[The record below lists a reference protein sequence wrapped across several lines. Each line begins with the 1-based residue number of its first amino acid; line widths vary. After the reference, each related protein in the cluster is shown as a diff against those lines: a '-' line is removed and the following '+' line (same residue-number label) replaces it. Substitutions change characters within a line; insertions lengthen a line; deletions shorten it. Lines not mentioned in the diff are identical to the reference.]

1 MSDRFLRRGLS
12 RRWIAAAGYFIFA
25 GVYFVFS
32 RAPST
37 MAIWITMAIYGTY
50 YALTQPVLKAMVVES
65 VLPEVRGRALGIFFF
80 VTSVATLAASLITG
94 ELWKHYGASV
104 PFYFSATM
112 ATASALLLLISSS
125 DANV

>member
-1 MSDRFLRRGLS
+1 LRRGLS

-25 GVYFVFS
+25 GVYFVFG

-37 MAIWITMAIYGTY
+37 MAIWITMSIYGTY

-112 ATASALLLLISSS
+112 AAASALLLLISGS
-125 DANV
+125 DANL